1 MEARRL
7 PLSVATGPHCL
18 LRQDIVA
25 LFINP
30 HIHLLAI
37 RIVVIRTE
45 SEYLHGVVGGELTNR
60 R

>member
-1 MEARRL
+1 MGEMEARRL

-45 SEYLHGVVGGELTNR
+45 RE
-60 R
+60 